1 MKMQMPRNVWCCG
14 GNLRLKCFI
23 IGYLNLFASIIDI
36 GCHVM
41 IVAIVTNGFQCDVD
55 RESLR
60 AIDWPWLEPFLLI
73 VNLGTHGFYPFPLVL
88 PSYNSIHIDYIPIIT
103 SQPRCYPGM
112 LHLYLIDIL
121 NFLINV
127 IWLKFVV
134 AFVSAVHKKDPEP
147 MRMFFG
153 LSMVK
158 LVLQILYFFSQPNI
172 YNYAVEA
179 YWFISLMDACIAA
192 MFLMIIHGYVVQL
205 RNEKSQAKIEQPPSY
220 IECLMN
226 GPLTRVDEKKESVLV
241 IEEKKTEPPAEV
253 EQRERC

>member
-1 MKMQMPRNVWCCG
+1 MTRNVWCCG

-36 GCHVM
+36 GCHVL

-60 AIDWPWLEPFLLI
+60 AIDWPWLEPLLLI
-73 VNLGTHGFYPFPLVL
+73 VNLGTHGFYPFPLVH
-88 PSYNSIHIDYIPIIT
+88 PSYNSIHIEYIPIST
-103 SQPRCYPGM
+103 QPRCYPGM

-121 NFLINV
+121 NFFINV
-127 IWLKFVV
+127 IWLKFVI
-134 AFVSAVHKKDPEP
+134 AFISAVHKKNPEP

-158 LVLQILYFFSQPNI
+158 LVLQILYVFSRPNF
-172 YNYAVEA
+172 YNFTMET

-192 MFLMIIHGYVVQL
+192 IFLIIINGYIGQL
-205 RNEKSQAKIEQPPSY
+205 RIEKSQKNNDQPPSY
-220 IECLMN
+220 IECLIN
-226 GPLTRVDEKKESVLV
+226 GPLTRVDEKKEAVLV
-241 IEEKKTEPPAEV
+241 IEEKKSEPPVEV
-253 EQRERC
+253 EPRERC

>member
-1 MKMQMPRNVWCCG
+1 MIMQMPRNVWCCG

-55 RESLR
+55 RES
-60 AIDWPWLEPFLLI
+60 
-73 VNLGTHGFYPFPLVL
+73 
-88 PSYNSIHIDYIPIIT
+88 
-103 SQPRCYPGM
+103 
-112 LHLYLIDIL
+112 
-121 NFLINV
+121 
-127 IWLKFVV
+127 
-134 AFVSAVHKKDPEP
+134 KDPEP

-179 YWFISLMDACIAA
+179 YWFISLMDALYFSI
-192 MFLMIIHGYVVQL
+192 Y
-205 RNEKSQAKIEQPPSY
+205 
-220 IECLMN
+220 
-226 GPLTRVDEKKESVLV
+226 T
-241 IEEKKTEPPAEV
+241 
-253 EQRERC
+253 